1 MITKTNRKMERA
13 RRHARVR
20 RKISGTAER
29 PRLCVYRS
37 NSNIYVQ
44 IIDDVAG
51 NTLVSCSTLDKD
63 IKTKHANKEAAT
75 EVGTMIAKKALEK
88 NKLVPVIEP
97 SVDVTGISDTNV
109 IFEFTIITKP
119 EVTLGEYKNLKVK
132 KEKAV
137 VTDEEVL
144 HEIEHMRSHMADVV
158 VKENGEV
165 AVGDTAVISFTG
177 VVDGKEIEGGKGENY
192 PLEIGSHS
200 FIPGFEEGVVG
211 MKVGETKDLKLKFP
225 ENYVEDLKGK
235 EVTFTVTVNEVKMRV
250 LPEMNKEFFED
261 LGYEDVTDEA
271 GLKAKVK
278 EELTHQKE
286 HKLEDLFMD
295 KVLEAAAKN
304 MKVEINPEI
313 IDDEV
318 HRMINQYA
326 EQLKMQGMDFNEFMK
341 MTGTKEED
349 LHKQMEP
356 EAEKRVK
363 YRFMLEKVAEVEN
376 ISFTK
381 EEIDNKANEMATSY
395 GVTKEELLKAFGS
408 LEVVEYDMKMHKA
421 LEILKENN

>member
-1 MITKTNRKMERA
+1 MKNVKKIEIKLEKEWVESLDAVFKKKNKDVKIDGFRKGMASKE
-13 RRHARVR
+13 
-20 RKISGTAER
+20 
-29 PRLCVYRS
+29 
-37 NSNIYVQ
+37 IYLKHFG
-44 IIDDVAG
+44 IESLYGDAIDACIG
-51 NTLVSCSTLDKD
+51 
-63 IKTKHANKEAAT
+63 
-75 EVGTMIAKKALEK
+75 IAYKKALEK

-137 VTDEEVL
+137 VTDEEVD

-261 LGYEDVTDEA
+261 LGYDDVTDEA

-286 HKLEDLFMD
+286 HKLEDVFMD

>member
-1 MITKTNRKMERA
+1 MKNVKKIEIKLEKEWVDALDTVFKKKNKEVKIDGFRK
-13 RRHARVR
+13 
-20 RKISGTAER
+20 GTA
-29 PRLCVYRS
+29 S
-37 NSNIYVQ
+37 
-44 IIDDVAG
+44 
-51 NTLVSCSTLDKD
+51 KD
-63 IKTKHANKEAAT
+63 IYLKHFGIESLYADAIDACIS
-75 EVGTMIAKKALEK
+75 VAYKKALEE

-132 KEKAV
+132 KGEVK
-137 VTDEEVL
+137 VTDEEID

-165 AVGDTAVISFTG
+165 VLGDTAVISFTG
-177 VVDGKEIEGGKGENY
+177 VVDGKEVEGAKGENY

-200 FIPGFEEGVVG
+200 FIPGFEEGLVG
-211 MKVGETKDLKLKFP
+211 MKTGETKKLNLKFP

-235 EVTFTVTVNEVKMRV
+235 EVEFTVTVNEVKTRV
-250 LPEMNKEFFED
+250 LPEINKEFFED
-261 LGYEDVTDEA
+261 LGYEDVKDEK
-271 GLKAKVK
+271 GLREKVK
-278 EELTHQKE
+278 EELTHEKE
-286 HKLEDLFMD
+286 HNEEDIFMD

-304 MKVEINPEI
+304 MKIEINPEI

-318 HRMINQYA
+318 HRMINQYE
-326 EQLKMQGMDFNEFMK
+326 EQLKMQGMDFNEFLK
-341 MTGTKEED
+341 ITGTKEED

-363 YRFMLEKVAEVEN
+363 YRFMLEAIAEKEDLK
-376 ISFTK
+376 FTK
-381 EEIDNKANEMATSY
+381 EEVEARASEIATSY
-395 GVTKEELLKAFGS
+395 GVNKEEILKSFGS
-408 LEVVEYDMKMHKA
+408 MEVIEYDMKMHKA